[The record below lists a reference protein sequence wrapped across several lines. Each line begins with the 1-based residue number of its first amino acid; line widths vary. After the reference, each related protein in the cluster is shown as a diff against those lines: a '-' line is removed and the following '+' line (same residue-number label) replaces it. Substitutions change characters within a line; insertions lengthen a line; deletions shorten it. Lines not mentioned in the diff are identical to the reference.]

1 MDLSTLTDEELN
13 DSLKEILAE
22 QERRQRL
29 ANIPNQVAELA
40 KRYADDGGDPAV
52 VQDAAT
58 VRKEES
64 AP

>member
-13 DSLKEILAE
+13 DSLNEILAE
-22 QERRQRL
+22 QERRKRL
-29 ANIPNQVAELA
+29 ANIPNQIAELA
-40 KRYADDGGDPAV
+40 KRYADDGGDPTV

-58 VRKEES
+58 VRKEEP